1 VSAGRGDEMAAAGA
15 GHGHLRAS
23 QGALLSAWQGMG
35 VFCGW
40 TALLLAAGAWL
51 LRRRDACTGGH

>member
-1 VSAGRGDEMAAAGA
+1 MADAVRDYPSCVVLGEALVSAGRGDEMAAAGA

-35 VFCGW
+35 VFCG
-40 TALLLAAGAWL
+40 
-51 LRRRDACTGGH
+51 

>member
-1 VSAGRGDEMAAAGA
+1 MAAAGA

-35 VFCGW
+35 MFCGW